1 MIGQKGDY
9 LPWKKQPDGLRKIYQ
24 AFFYIY
30 LLSTFIVS
38 RIPSEMALFQLFYL
52 IEKLGLNVSIF
63 FNEFSYS
70 HINPTL

>member
-1 MIGQKGDY
+1 MIGRKGDY
-9 LPWKKQPDGLRKIYQ
+9 LPWKKQPDDLRKIYL
-24 AFFYIY
+24 YT
-30 LLSTFIVS
+30 LIVS

-52 IEKLGLNVSIF
+52 IEKLGLKVSIF